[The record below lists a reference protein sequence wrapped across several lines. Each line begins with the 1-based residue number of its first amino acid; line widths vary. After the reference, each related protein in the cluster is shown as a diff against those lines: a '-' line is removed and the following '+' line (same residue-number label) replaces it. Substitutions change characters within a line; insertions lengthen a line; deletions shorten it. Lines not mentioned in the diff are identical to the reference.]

1 MKNPTF
7 SRFTHCKSGFSFALN
22 NFISAFFACIFFIY
36 TRFQNKLVDA
46 ITRNHDVD
54 LLLPG
59 QKPCAYFVIIS
70 AQDSAYRFLSS
81 LFFSLALPRLSD
93 YARLEGP
100 GGRLPVLVNF
110 CLDEYCNI
118 GYMDGIADA
127 LNSIRGFNMSC
138 QVVVQSLSQWQEK
151 YPGKEWENQLATFD
165 QTLYM
170 GCNDWTS
177 ADYISKKCGK
187 VTIATTSQS
196 KPQPPLYGFV
206 YGNTRP
212 YSQTRSNSQRD
223 LMQPDEITLLDRRQC
238 IALFQG
244 RKPALLYKLTPEE
257 LPGYGELKS
266 CRVVDYTPEW
276 RLKEEQKKAQAAKK
290 EPPPVSGQK
299 PPDTQKQ
306 PTLEDEPNPAQDL
319 EYQLNDQGQGLGMVE
334 LGPDGVVGGTDED
347 EELPPGR

>member
-1 MKNPTF
+1 
-7 SRFTHCKSGFSFALN
+7 
-22 NFISAFFACIFFIY
+22 
-36 TRFQNKLVDA
+36 
-46 ITRNHDVD
+46 
-54 LLLPG
+54 
-59 QKPCAYFVIIS
+59 
-70 AQDSAYRFLSS
+70 
-81 LFFSLALPRLSD
+81 
-93 YARLEGP
+93 
-100 GGRLPVLVNF
+100 
-110 CLDEYCNI
+110 
-118 GYMDGIADA
+118 MDGIADA

-187 VTIATTSQS
+187 VTIALTSSS

-212 YSQTRSNSQRD
+212 YSQTRSNTQRE
-223 LMQPDEITLLDRRQC
+223 LMQPDEILRLDRRQC

-266 CRVVDYTPEW
+266 CRVADYTPEW
-276 RLKEEQKKAQAAKK
+276 RLREEQKKAQAAKI
-290 EPPPVSGQK
+290 EPPVSPVSGQE

-306 PTLEDEPNPAQDL
+306 SGPEDEPNPAQDL
-319 EYQLNDQGQGLGMVE
+319 EYQFNDKGLGMVE
-334 LGPDGVVGGTDED
+334 LGPDGVVGGNDED